1 MIDSHLKEV
10 LVKIDFVKRYL
21 YLCDKYSDRENNIKE
36 KSLYEIEK
44 ILNEMNIP
52 FRFSKKECFFKI
64 KEKLAPYDFQFNVIP
79 YTGALQFVLD
89 VKLNKNR
96 LKLGWGMWENIVE
109 EIKNIDFEIKPR
121 PYYSNYQ
128 ELEEILKEAFSIYE
142 DFKREVLKVERKE
155 K

>member
-64 KEKLAPYDFQFNVIP
+64 KEKLTPYDFQFNVIP